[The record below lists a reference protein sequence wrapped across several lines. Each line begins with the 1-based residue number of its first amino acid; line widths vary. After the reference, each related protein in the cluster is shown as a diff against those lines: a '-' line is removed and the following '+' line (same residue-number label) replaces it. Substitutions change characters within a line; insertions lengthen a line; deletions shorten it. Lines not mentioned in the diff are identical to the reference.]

1 MGPKVD
7 AVTADSALPP
17 KADVVVV
24 GGGIIGVSA
33 AFYLAQKGV
42 SVALCEKGP
51 IAGEQSSRN
60 WGWVRKTGRDSR
72 ELPLIIESLRLWEG
86 LNKAVGSE
94 TGFRRAGILFA
105 SNDDAQLA
113 RYERWLEHARTYQL
127 DSHMIGGDKVVDL
140 MPGAQQRFKA
150 ALYTPSDGRAEP
162 QMAAPAIARAA
173 QAKGAVVLTE
183 CAVRGFETRAGIISG
198 VVTERGRIDCE
209 CVILASGAWSRLLC
223 GGLGLRLPQ
232 LKVKATVQRTSPID
246 AGIDPAVATAKVA
259 LRKCLDGGYSVATAG
274 VNIAELVPDSFR
286 FFFDFLPVLR
296 TEYPSLRFR
305 LGARFAQEWKM
316 ARYRDL
322 DGISPYEE
330 SRVLD
335 PDPHRPTNRATKQA
349 LDDLFPVFKNAAI
362 VQEWAGLIDI
372 TPDAVPVISRVDEV
386 PGLVIATGFSG
397 HGFGIGPGAGRL
409 AADFATDDP
418 PIVDPQPLRF
428 SRFSDGSKIE
438 VQSWL

>member
-1 MGPKVD
+1 MGPQVEAVQSDTKVPQR
-7 AVTADSALPP
+7 T
-17 KADVVVV
+17 DVLIV

-33 AFYLAQKGV
+33 AFYLAQKGI
-42 SVALCEKGP
+42 SVVLCEKGH

-72 ELPLIIESLRLWEG
+72 EIPLIIESLRLWEG
-86 LNKAVGSE
+86 MNTAVGGE
-94 TGFRRAGILFA
+94 TGFRQAGILFA
-105 SNDDAQLA
+105 TNDDAQLA
-113 RYERWLEHARTYQL
+113 RYEGWLEHARAYQL
-127 DSHMIGGDKVVDL
+127 DSHIIGGEKLADL
-140 MPGAQQRFKA
+140 LPGAQQHFKA

-173 QAKGAVVLTE
+173 QAKGAVVLTD
-183 CAVRGFETRAGIISG
+183 CAVRGFETRGGEISG
-198 VVTERGRIDCE
+198 VVTERGRIDCD

-223 GGLGLRLPQ
+223 SGLGLRLPQ

-259 LRKCLDGGYSVATAG
+259 LRKRLDGGYSVATSG
-274 VNIAELVPDSFR
+274 VNIAELVPDAFR
-286 FFFDFLPVLR
+286 FFFDFLPALR
-296 TEYPSLRFR
+296 TEFASLRFR
-305 LGARFAQEWKM
+305 LDARFVQEWKM

-322 DGISPYEE
+322 DRISPYEE
-330 SRVLD
+330 NRVLD
-335 PDPHRPTNRATKQA
+335 PEPHRPTNRATKKA
-349 LDDLFPVFKNAAI
+349 LDELFPVFKSATI

-409 AADFATDDP
+409 AADIATGDP
-418 PIVDPQPLRF
+418 PIVDPQPFRF

-438 VQSWL
+438 LQSWL